1 MKSYEVYTMAASK
14 KLEWK
19 FPQRNVLYMKLEI
32 IVILIL
38 TVLVFVLTFVQ
49 VRGFLWAVLFAALFF
64 GLYILI
70 AYAIQIVRKVE
81 ESYQFNPQSFQ
92 IVHKTRFKERK
103 ESVALK
109 DIKRHK
115 LDRFLLGGY
124 ILTRKGKHLL
134 FFNNAKELVNFEK
147 FVDQH
152 FKKTKKR

>member
-1 MKSYEVYTMAASK
+1 MMAASK

-38 TVLVFVLTFVQ
+38 TVLVFAFTFVQ

-64 GLYILI
+64 GLYMLI
-70 AYAIQIVRKVE
+70 AYAIQMVRKVE

-92 IVHKTRFKERK
+92 IVHKTRFKERT
-103 ESVALK
+103 ENVPLK
-109 DIKRHK
+109 DVKRHK

-124 ILTRKGKHLL
+124 ILTKKGKHLL
-134 FFNNAKELVNFEK
+134 FFNNKKELVNFEK
-147 FVDQH
+147 FVEQY
-152 FKKTKKR
+152 FKKGKKK